1 MTHTSSQWSRSL
13 ALLALLV
20 FTGAVSGLPQARA
33 ATITVNSTADNL
45 TAGDGKCTLRE
56 AIGNVGLTGFDST
69 GGDCAAGSG
78 GDTIVFDL
86 ALPATITLTT
96 STTLFILN
104 STTISGPTDGTLAI
118 DGNGEVTIFAI
129 SQSTVVNIRN
139 LTIQNGNASFL
150 GNSGGAIF
158 NEGRVTLT
166 NCTLSGNSAAG
177 AGGGIHNIG
186 GTATLTNCTLS
197 ENSAGTSGGGLYNEI
212 TATAMLTNCTLDG
225 NSAIT
230 SGGGIYN
237 NSGTAMLTN
246 TIVANSTPGQNCAGS
261 AIRESGRNLS
271 SDATCFSS
279 ADLLNTDP
287 RLAPL
292 ADSGGPTFTRAL
304 CTAQGIPDSSCSG
317 PSPAIDA
324 ADNALCPATDQR
336 GAPRPNGSACD
347 IGAYE
352 SGAQPPTPSPT
363 PTPVPTNTATLTPMP
378 SNTPTPTLTNTPTAT
393 PTETATP
400 TPTLTSTQP
409 PTPSPTPTP
418 IPTNTATLTPMPS
431 DTPTPTLTNTPTAT
445 PTQTATP
452 TPTLTSTLT
461 PTQITPTATPQV
473 TPTATPIPLVV
484 SGTCMEPGPQGLVP
498 CTSGTMVTAFLC
510 TGSSCAPDTLVE
522 LGTTQVGANGQFTFV
537 LDGRQVAG
545 QALVF
550 DATIVPAAGAPTT
563 KRRAANDTAVH
574 YRIIDFGPVGAV
586 TTLDVMI
593 DPISEAAVRL
603 LEENGAQHYSDQGVQ
618 DVVQAVRTADH
629 NIDFGG
635 VSAADAANLA
645 TEMARPDPLVQ
656 TALQMQLCTGDC
668 DGSRAVTVNEIITM
682 VNITLGNTPV
692 SACEAGDVDGNGSI
706 AINEIITAVNNA
718 LTACP
723 S

>member
-177 AGGGIHNIG
+177 RGGGIDNIG

-378 SNTPTPTLTNTPTAT
+378 SN
-393 PTETATP
+393 
-400 TPTLTSTQP
+400 
-409 PTPSPTPTP
+409 
-418 IPTNTATLTPMPS
+418 
-431 DTPTPTLTNTPTAT
+431 TPTPTLTNTPTAT

>member
-177 AGGGIHNIG
+177 RGGGIDNIG

-230 SGGGIYN
+230 SGGGI
-237 NSGTAMLTN
+237 
-246 TIVANSTPGQNCAGS
+246 
-261 AIRESGRNLS
+261 
-271 SDATCFSS
+271 
-279 ADLLNTDP
+279 
-287 RLAPL
+287 
-292 ADSGGPTFTRAL
+292 
-304 CTAQGIPDSSCSG
+304 
-317 PSPAIDA
+317 
-324 ADNALCPATDQR
+324 ATD
-336 GAPRPNGSACD
+336 N
-347 IGAYE
+347 
-352 SGAQPPTPSPT
+352 
-363 PTPVPTNTATLTPMP
+363 
-378 SNTPTPTLTNTPTAT
+378 
-393 PTETATP
+393 
-400 TPTLTSTQP
+400 
-409 PTPSPTPTP
+409 
-418 IPTNTATLTPMPS
+418 
-431 DTPTPTLTNTPTAT
+431 
-445 PTQTATP
+445 
-452 TPTLTSTLT
+452 
-461 PTQITPTATPQV
+461 
-473 TPTATPIPLVV
+473 
-484 SGTCMEPGPQGLVP
+484 
-498 CTSGTMVTAFLC
+498 
-510 TGSSCAPDTLVE
+510 
-522 LGTTQVGANGQFTFV
+522 
-537 LDGRQVAG
+537 
-545 QALVF
+545 
-550 DATIVPAAGAPTT
+550 
-563 KRRAANDTAVH
+563 
-574 YRIIDFGPVGAV
+574 
-586 TTLDVMI
+586 
-593 DPISEAAVRL
+593 
-603 LEENGAQHYSDQGVQ
+603 
-618 DVVQAVRTADH
+618 
-629 NIDFGG
+629 
-635 VSAADAANLA
+635 
-645 TEMARPDPLVQ
+645 
-656 TALQMQLCTGDC
+656 
-668 DGSRAVTVNEIITM
+668 
-682 VNITLGNTPV
+682 
-692 SACEAGDVDGNGSI
+692 
-706 AINEIITAVNNA
+706 
-718 LTACP
+718 
-723 S
+723 